1 MPTRHGYGRG
11 SASDTMGGV
20 LAAILESGDP
30 ERLYTGL
37 SLLVSAASD
46 GTPARGLATF
56 GALGPLLDPEL
67 EAHARITATRV
78 VEGEREAFARTLAG
92 LRDAAAELPDCR
104 IWACAAAVQA
114 NGADWAAV
122 SERLEGVISTPQFL
136 REVAG
141 AQLIVV

>member
-1 MPTRHGYGRG
+1 MQ
-11 SASDTMGGV
+11 GV

-37 SLLVSAASD
+37 SLLVSAASQ
-46 GTPARGLATF
+46 GEPALGLATF
-56 GALGPLLDPEL
+56 GALGALLDPEL
-67 EAHARITATRV
+67 EARARDAASHV
-78 VEGEREAFARTLAG
+78 VAGERDAFARTLAG

-114 NGADWAAV
+114 NGIDWASV
-122 SERLEGVISTPQFL
+122 SPRLEGVLSTPQFL

-141 AQLIVV
+141 AQLVVV